1 MGYSWEAE
9 IKVKV
14 DGIEYHF
21 TEKDIKTIIIKGSD
35 INLVNK

>member
-14 DGIEYHF
+14 DGVEYHF
-21 TEKDIKTIIIKGSD
+21 TEKDIKSIVIQGCD
-35 INLVNK
+35 INLVNE